1 MRWDKVILNLIGNS
15 NFDPA
20 YPNVYKWD
28 SHSNRIA
35 GDLIAFIDDLR
46 AVGYSLE
53 HAWTIARWVASKLEF
68 LGIQDAA
75 RKRRIDNGPWAGGKY
90 GTSNQE
96 ITKTVTE
103 EKWKKGKE
111 YIEALISDLKER
123 PKQTSGIQ
131 EIRKNQRIFLPTCH
145 GI

>member
-1 MRWDKVILNLIGNS
+1 MDEKNPLRWDKVILNLIGNT

-28 SHSNRIA
+28 SHNNRIA

-46 AVGYSLE
+46 AIGHTLE
-53 HAWTIARWVASKLEF
+53 AAWAIARWVASKLEF

-90 GTSNQE
+90 GTANQE

-103 EKWKKGKE
+103 EKWLKGK
-111 YIEALISDLKER
+111 
-123 PKQTSGIQ
+123 G
-131 EIRKNQRIFLPTCH
+131 
-145 GI
+145 